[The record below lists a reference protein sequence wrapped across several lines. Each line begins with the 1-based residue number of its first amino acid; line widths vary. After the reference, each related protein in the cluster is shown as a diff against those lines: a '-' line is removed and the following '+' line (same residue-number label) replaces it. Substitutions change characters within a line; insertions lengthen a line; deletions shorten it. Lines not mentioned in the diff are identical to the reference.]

1 MPGKIV
7 IFIGLHIWLLS
18 QFPQTGKVPF
28 ADFLHPGNLH
38 FVESALLP
46 TLLGNSWGVL
56 KAGTCLK

>member
-28 ADFLHPGNLH
+28 ADFFHPEKQH

-46 TLLGNSWGVL
+46 THLGDSKGFIF
-56 KAGTCLK
+56 T